1 LDQFNAIEI
10 FSQVGY
16 PWGLLLHFPPPQLCP
31 TAFSTPAF
39 SVAPHELSKPFN
51 F

>member
-31 TAFSTPAF
+31 TAFS
-39 SVAPHELSKPFN
+39 VAPHELSKPFN